1 MCMNIVIALLD
12 MHTAIGLNITAC
24 KQMQLLHGLLLHM
37 SCGHIHF
44 VMVQLQGIWYPP
56 DDAPAMRI

>member
-12 MHTAIGLNITAC
+12 MHTAIGPNITAC

-44 VMVQLQGIWYPP
+44 VMV
-56 DDAPAMRI
+56 